1 MTGVPVSQLSLSHN
15 GATLDSNSDEAL
27 GARVMGGRVTV
38 VVRGEGE
45 SVPIDGDSS
54 EDASMG
60 ECAFSEEDDSTD
72 DGGPTA

>member
-1 MTGVPVSQLSLSHN
+1 MSQLSLSHN

-45 SVPIDGDSS
+45 SVPIDG
-54 EDASMG
+54 E
-60 ECAFSEEDDSTD
+60 
-72 DGGPTA
+72 